1 MKSVLKR
8 GNFISFIN
16 SFYIKSNALEINVLP
31 IIVLKRNGCFIIN
44 PQPNLQP
51 SRPKFTGMPPDKNQ
65 LASLSLDNGGPA
77 EHTTVITKE
86 RHLGRKY
93 K

>member
-1 MKSVLKR
+1 MKSELKR

-16 SFYIKSNALEINVLP
+16 VFYIKLNALEINVLP
-31 IIVLKRNGCFIIN
+31 IIVLKRIGCFIIK

-51 SRPKFTGMPPDKNQ
+51 SRPKISGTPPDKKQ
-65 LASLSLDNGGPA
+65 LASLSSDNGGPA
-77 EHTTVITKE
+77 EHVTVITKK
-86 RHLGRKY
+86 RHLDRKY

>member
-1 MKSVLKR
+1 MKSELKR

-16 SFYIKSNALEINVLP
+16 VFYIKLNALEINVLL
-31 IIVLKRNGCFIIN
+31 IIVLKQ
-44 PQPNLQP
+44 QPNLQP
-51 SRPKFTGMPPDKNQ
+51 SRLKFTGTPPDKKQ

-77 EHTTVITKE
+77 EYTTVITKE